1 MLLHVFL
8 WTFEYFHNR
17 GRNFLRSTSPI
28 CMYSEFP
35 RSFLVS
41 TVLIGLFII
50 LVCLF
55 GQILYTI
62 SSQVINDNFGFN
74 DSSIIYFSAYIL
86 TNLLFLA
93 HLGLYFGY
101 KESLTLDDQMLQVN
115 QGLFNMQWRRQI
127 PLENIFFH
135 QCCQSSMGNYH
146 ILIFYHDENGRTQ
159 RIHVGSYLDEPHLE
173 ILTHSFDRIYSDKLL
188 VSSDH

>member
-1 MLLHVFL
+1 MLLHVFF
-8 WTFEYFHNR
+8 WSFKYFHNR
-17 GRNFLRSTSPI
+17 GRNFLRSTSPL

-35 RSFLVS
+35 RSFVVS

-55 GQILYTI
+55 GQILSAII
-62 SSQVINDNFGFN
+62 SQIIHENLGFS
-74 DSSIIYFSAYIL
+74 DSSVIYFTAYIL
-86 TNLLFLA
+86 TNILFLV

-101 KESLTLDDQMLQVN
+101 KERVTLDENLLQVK
-115 QGLFNMQWRRQI
+115 QGFFGIQWLKEI

-146 ILIFYHDENGRTQ
+146 VEVYYHDRVGRTQ
-159 RIHVGSYLDEPHLE
+159 KVQIGAYLDEPHLE
-173 ILTHSFDRIYSDKLL
+173 MLTDSFDRMYSDKLI
-188 VSSDH
+188 VGTD

>member
-17 GRNFLRSTSPI
+17 SSNFLRSTSPL

-35 RSFLVS
+35 RSFIVS
-41 TVLIGLFII
+41 TILIGLSII
-50 LVCLF
+50 LLCLF
-55 GQILYTI
+55 GQII
-62 SSQVINDNFGFN
+62 SAIFSQILQDNFWFS
-74 DSSIIYFSAYIL
+74 DSSVVYFTAYIL

-101 KESLTLDDQMLQVN
+101 KESLKIDNNMLQVK
-115 QGLFNMQWRRQI
+115 QGFFRLQWFKQI
-127 PLENIFFH
+127 PLDNIFFH

-146 ILIFYHDENGRTQ
+146 VEVYYHDKVGRTQ
-159 RIHVGSYLDEPHLE
+159 KLQIGAYLDEPHLE
-173 ILTHSFDRIYSDKLL
+173 MLTDSFDRMYSDKL
-188 VSSDH
+188 VMGSE